1 MLMTDGEIK
10 KAIESGRLII
20 KQFDENRLEPCSYD
34 ARLGNEALVSRNNEL
49 IDLTKANSIKLEPGD
64 FALVLT
70 HEFFQLPLNMVAHI
84 GMKSGLARRGIILL
98 AGMQIDPG
106 FEGYLRLGFY
116 NGSGRPTTI
125 DYLDPI
131 CTIEFHSLT
140 KEAERKVREFP
151 ELKAGHIPSSDKAF
165 LRELET
171 TSLSDIAT
179 QMRILSENVN
189 TLTITVN
196 TLTTIT
202 YKFIL
207 PILVAIFAAVII
219 KFFIG

>member
-1 MLMTDGEIK
+1 MLMTDGEIREVL
-10 KAIESGRLII
+10 ESGSLIL
-20 KQFDENRLEPCSYD
+20 KHFEENRLEPCSYD

-64 FALVLT
+64 FALVIT
-70 HEFFQLPLNMVAHI
+70 KEFFKLPLNMAAHI
-84 GMKSGLARRGIILL
+84 GMKSGLARHGIILL

-106 FEGYLRLGFY
+106 FEGHLRLGFY

-140 KEAERKVREFP
+140 KEAEKSIRVFP
-151 ELKAGHIPSSDKAF
+151 ELKEGHIPNSDKAF

-171 TSLSDIAT
+171 TSLSELASS
-179 QMRILSENVN
+179 MRTLSQS
-189 TLTITVN
+189 VN

-202 YKFIL
+202 YKVIL
-207 PILVAIFAAVII
+207 PILVAIFASSIL
-219 KFFIG
+219 KLFLG